1 MEDLKPNIKNF
12 IKTKCGI
19 DKYYLLSKK
28 KGFWNKL
35 RLYWFISTGTL
46 RDLFKSK

>member
-1 MEDLKPNIKNF
+1 MKDSKPNIKNF
-12 IKTKCGI
+12 IKTKSKI

-35 RLYWFISTGTL
+35 RLYWFISIGTL
-46 RDLFKSK
+46 RDLFKTK